1 MYSVNI
7 PNSLVGKPGSKIVQL
22 TFWED
27 ETMNN
32 KLSFGVK
39 TGYGM
44 GMIGEC
50 LAMNTF
56 YIYFLFFLTDAVGIN
71 AGIAGTVAMIATF
84 WGAFTDLIAGT
95 RTDNSTNPK
104 GRRRP
109 FMFKAAIP
117 LGIITYLMY
126 TDWSIVPDG
135 AKPVYFTI
143 AAMIFW
149 LALSFTDI
157 PYISFGSEITDDY
170 EERTSIRGISNIL
183 NYAGMILASSGTLT
197 IVAMLSKD
205 GGVGDTSA
213 WSKLG
218 LIFGLITLAAYWIV
232 VGTSK
237 GREKPYEPP
246 KTETRDKQTGF
257 FKSCLEV
264 IKIKPY
270 RNILIYSICAYGGV
284 LLFTSMYIYYLSYNV
299 GMTEAQ
305 TATVMLVYCFMVMAV
320 SAVFGRIKVEKKNV
334 VVGATL
340 IGGIVLCIGNFIEP
354 GIMGVY
360 IIYFAFALAISAYF
374 VQIYSMV
381 YDVCDIDEFKSGG
394 GREGVIISLFYFIGK
409 FVGGV
414 AMAAVGWILQL
425 SKYDPTLLE
434 QRPETLSGISMGTLL
449 LPGILMIIGALVM
462 MKYPVNSKNFNA
474 LRAAIDARGEGR
486 EYSTEDF
493 KELLK

>member
-1 MYSVNI
+1 
-7 PNSLVGKPGSKIVQL
+7 
-22 TFWED
+22 
-27 ETMNN
+27 MNQ
-32 KLSFGVK
+32 KLSFGTKV
-39 TGYGM
+39 GYGM
-44 GMIGEC
+44 GMVGEC

-71 AGIAGTVAMIATF
+71 AGVAGTVAMIATF
-84 WGAFTDLIAGT
+84 WGSFTDLIAGT
-95 RTDNSTNPK
+95 RTDSSTNPK

-117 LGIITYLMY
+117 LGIVTYLMY
-126 TDWSIVPDG
+126 TDWSAISDG

-205 GGVGDTSA
+205 GGVGDTAA

-218 LIFGLITLAAYWIV
+218 LIFGIITLAAYWIV

-237 GREKPYEPP
+237 GREKPYVPP
-246 KTETRDKQTGF
+246 KSDENVKQPGF
-257 FKSCLEV
+257 FRTCLEV
-264 IKIKPY
+264 IKIRPY
-270 RNILIYSICAYGGV
+270 RHILIYAICAYGGV

-305 TATVMLVYCFMVMAV
+305 SATVMLVYCFMVMAV
-320 SAVFGRIKVEKKNV
+320 SAVFGKIRMEKRTV

-340 IGGIVLCIGNFIEP
+340 IGGIGLCIFKFIDI
-354 GIMGVY
+354 GTVGVY
-360 IIYFAFALAISAYF
+360 IMFFVFALAISAYF

-381 YDVCDIDEFKSGG
+381 YDVCDIDEFKYGG
-394 GREGVIISLFYFIGK
+394 GRDGVIVSLFYFIGK
-409 FVGGV
+409 FVGGI
-414 AMAAVGWILQL
+414 AMAAVGWILEF
-425 SKYDPTLLE
+425 SKYDATLLE
-434 QRPETLSGISMGTLL
+434 QTPETLSGIATGALL

-462 MKYPVNSKNFNA
+462 LKYPVNSKNFNA
-474 LRAAIDARGEGR
+474 LRAAIDARSEGK
-486 EYSTEDF
+486 EYSTEEFD
-493 KELLK
+493 ELLK